1 MFFVAQGCS
10 SLPLKAVYK
19 YRSGLFASTAHGCL
33 LSTAQG
39 CLLSAAHGCLQ
50 VPLMAVY

>member
-19 YRSGLFASTAHGCL
+19 YRSRLFIKYRSGLFRPCVGKI
-33 LSTAQG
+33 
-39 CLLSAAHGCLQ
+39 
-50 VPLMAVY
+50 VDVYVVA